1 MHAPAIAADH
11 PDIHPMHPSRGENLT
26 PQFAAF
32 LCWLLQLPPMT
43 TPAIT
48 AICVT
53 SGCLIAATTEDPFFN
68 THLNSIDEFERN
80 LRAWGQVCDA
90 DHDIIESLVARIQGA
105 SQ

>member
-1 MHAPAIAADH
+1 M
-11 PDIHPMHPSRGENLT
+11 
-26 PQFAAF
+26 
-32 LCWLLQLPPMT
+32 
-43 TPAIT
+43 
-48 AICVT
+48 
-53 SGCLIAATTEDPFFN
+53 IAATTEDPFFN